1 MENKKKKR
9 YGIVAA
15 LLLLVLAAGVGTW
28 AWLQA
33 TDQVTN
39 EFTVGSIGKPEVK
52 PDPDH
57 PDKPGTD
64 PTDPS
69 VDGYLFETKWVKD
82 SKMIPDTDI
91 NKNPNVGIGKDSDKS
106 YVFIYVKNAIVKDG
120 EGALAKTP
128 YFNLKNGWEPVAAD
142 QVKTNGNEGQYV
154 SGLFMYTAGGTGTP
168 AELTPADG
176 KAAYTGELFS
186 VVHIPAAMNNTDV
199 VQSPAKPT
207 MTVSCYIFGAD
218 QGDAANAV
226 AQAKEW
232 AKTQSYPPPTE
243 IPARSPSPFSDRDLG
258 SPLIDDWRT

>member
-15 LLLLVLAAGVGTW
+15 LLLLVLAAGVGTY
-28 AWLQA
+28 AWLSA
-33 TDQVTN
+33 TDQVKN
-39 EFTVGSIGKPEVK
+39 EFTVGSIDKPEVK
-52 PDPDH
+52 PDPNH

-69 VDGYLFETKWVKD
+69 VDGYLFETEWVKD

-106 YVFIYVKNAIVKDG
+106 YVFIYVKNAIVKEG

-128 YFNLKNGWEPVAAD
+128 YFTLNNNWKPVADD
-142 QVKTNGNEGQYV
+142 QVTTNGTGGQYV
-154 SGLFMYTAGGTGTP
+154 SGLFMYTAGGTGQP
-168 AELTPADG
+168 AQLTPAGG

-186 VVHIPAAMNNTDV
+186 TVHIPAAMNSTDV
-199 VQSPAKPT
+199 VTDPA

-218 QGDAANAV
+218 QGDAQNAID
-226 AQAKEW
+226 QAKAW
-232 AKTQSYPPPTE
+232 VNDPNNGLK
-243 IPARSPSPFSDRDLG
+243 
-258 SPLIDDWRT
+258 

>member
-9 YGIVAA
+9 YGIIAA
-15 LLLLVLAAGVGTW
+15 LLLLVLAAGVGTY
-28 AWLQA
+28 AWLSA
-33 TDQVTN
+33 TDSKTN
-39 EFTVGSIGKPEVK
+39 EFTVGSIGKPDVK
-52 PDPDH
+52 PDPGQ
-57 PDKPGTD
+57 PNKPGTD

-69 VDGYLFETKWVKD
+69 VDGYLFETKWTNN

-128 YFNLKNGWEPVAAD
+128 YFSLNNGWKPVADD
-142 QVKTNGNEGQYV
+142 QVKTNGTDGQYV
-154 SGLFMYTAGGTGTP
+154 SGLFMYTADGTSTP

-186 VVHIPAAMNNTDV
+186 TVHIPAAMNNTDV
-199 VQSPAKPT
+199 VTNPA

-218 QGDAANAV
+218 QGGAQNAI

-232 AKTQSYPPPTE
+232 AKTQ
-243 IPARSPSPFSDRDLG
+243 A
-258 SPLIDDWRT
+258 

>member
-15 LLLLVLAAGVGTW
+15 LLLLVLAAGVGTY
-28 AWLQA
+28 AWLSA
-33 TDQVTN
+33 TDSKTN

-52 PDPDH
+52 PDPDQ

-64 PTDPS
+64 PTNPS
-69 VDGYLFETKWVKD
+69 VDGYLFETKWN
-82 SKMIPDTDI
+82 SNEEHKMIPGSSMD
-91 NKNPNVGIGKDSDKS
+91 KNPNVGIGKDSDSS

-128 YFNLKNGWEPVAAD
+128 YFTLNNGWKPVATD

-168 AELTPADG
+168 AELAPAGG

-186 VVHIPAAMNNTDV
+186 TVHIPAVMNSTDV
-199 VQSPAKPT
+199 VTDPA

-218 QGDAANAV
+218 QGGTQNAID
-226 AQAKEW
+226 QAKAW
-232 AKTQSYPPPTE
+232 AKTQ
-243 IPARSPSPFSDRDLG
+243 A
-258 SPLIDDWRT
+258 